1 MRHRLAMLSCTIG
14 AVLTA
19 ACQQG
24 PGQAGNAQGEAPGNV
39 SNASNAS
46 SASNAQASAPPSA
59 PDPADQTGPVALA
72 SDAGLPQPCQS
83 VVRETQACI
92 DNLSGAQAG
101 FREGWIR
108 TSLASSR
115 QTWASAQDDSYRGPV
130 CEQDLRTLR
139 QRTAEWGCAAR

>member
-1 MRHRLAMLSCTIG
+1 MKLRLAMLSCTIG
-14 AVLTA
+14 AVVTA

-24 PGQAGNAQGEAPGNV
+24 PGQAGNAQGEAPGN
-39 SNASNAS
+39 AA
-46 SASNAQASAPPSA
+46 NAQASAPPSA

-72 SDAGLPQPCQS
+72 SDAGLPEPCRT

-101 FREGWIR
+101 FREGWVR

-115 QTWASAQDDSYRGPV
+115 RTWASAQDDSYRGPV

-139 QRTAEWGCAAR
+139 QRAADWGCAAR